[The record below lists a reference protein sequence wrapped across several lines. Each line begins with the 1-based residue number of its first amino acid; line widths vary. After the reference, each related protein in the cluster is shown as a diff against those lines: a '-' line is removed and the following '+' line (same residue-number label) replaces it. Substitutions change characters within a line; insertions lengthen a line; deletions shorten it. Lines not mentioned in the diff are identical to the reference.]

1 MKTRI
6 VWTSE
11 ERTSVVQRMV
21 HLLNAVPVNYSKKG
35 LVIAGCAALPEARHR
50 SVFTNKELT
59 DMNAQARS
67 RAASSIKGVAAVPA
81 PAAATA
87 QPLQQVIK
95 SELGAALE
103 HLIDL
108 VVDRVVA
115 RVQSRFV
122 TEKAASTPEPA
133 PVAVPS
139 FDPALARAN
148 LAQRTALPN
157 GGHRPRPGVL
167 IIGLLGAQVSKVIEA
182 YPHLDITHMT
192 GEEGNT
198 RPALLRAHTILMTK
212 FINHNVQ
219 GKYRK
224 APNLHFCHGGVTE
237 LCRVLQAI
245 GAKAVAA

>member
-6 VWTSE
+6 VWTQE

-35 LVIAGCAALPEARHR
+35 LVIAGCAALPETRHR

-67 RAASSIKGVAAVPA
+67 SAASSIKGAVVVPA
-81 PAAATA
+81 PTAVTA

-115 RVQSRFV
+115 RVQSRLV
-122 TEKAASTPEPA
+122 TEKAASTPA

-148 LAQRTALPN
+148 LAQRSALPTAE
-157 GGHRPRPGVL
+157 HRPRPGVL
-167 IIGLLGAQVSKVIEA
+167 IIGLLGAQVIKVIEA

-212 FINHNVQ
+212 FINHSVQ

-237 LCRVLQAI
+237 LCRVLQDI
-245 GAKAVAA
+245 GAKAAA